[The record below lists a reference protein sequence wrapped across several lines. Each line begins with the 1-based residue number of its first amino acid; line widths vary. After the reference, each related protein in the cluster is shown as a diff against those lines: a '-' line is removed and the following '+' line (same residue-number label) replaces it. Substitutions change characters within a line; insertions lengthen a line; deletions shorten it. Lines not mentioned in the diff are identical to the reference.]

1 VKLENG
7 FQHTKLAMSQDK
19 EVRRLMGIVREH
31 AKAVL
36 AKPVAQ
42 RESHLAFCRENWK
55 RYAKGMTWRTGECER
70 FAAALDRATR
80 DLITQVEETGGMG
93 AWEDRRLQ
101 FDNDP
106 VEGAMESVIVYEA
119 AIEPAEPPAPPSP
132 ATEATPK
139 DDTTRSST
147 VVPPPPPEL
156 PPQIDVAEAQ
166 AAELADRQA
175 ARFGFGIS
183 RPKVSAASVEVRI
196 DAELQRKV
204 HAALRSRLQ
213 ASKPE

>member
-1 VKLENG
+1 
-7 FQHTKLAMSQDK
+7 MPQDK

-31 AKAVL
+31 AKAAL
-36 AKPVAQ
+36 AKPLAQ

-70 FAAALDRATR
+70 FALALDRATR
-80 DLITQVEETGGMG
+80 DLIAQVEETGGMD

-101 FDNDP
+101 FDTDP

-119 AIEPAEPPAPPSP
+119 AIEPATPPDSPPSPMPTLEPTPAPPP
-132 ATEATPK
+132 QPE
-139 DDTTRSST
+139 
-147 VVPPPPPEL
+147 PPP
-156 PPQIDVAEAQ
+156 QVDVAEAQ

-175 ARFGFGIS
+175 ARFGFGIN

-204 HAALRSRLQ
+204 HAALRSRMQ
-213 ASKPE
+213 ASKDE